1 MCEAACKLG
10 VLSTWVEEAWA
21 EEGSVGQIGP
31 ENRVLLSNWVEEAW
45 VEEGSVGWTS
55 EKKCE
60 RNAKMKNIE
69 KRGHKKIQHE
79 NCNS

>member
-55 EKKCE
+55 PHLAQKK
-60 RNAKMKNIE
+60 NANEMRK
-69 KRGHKKIQHE
+69 
-79 NCNS
+79 

>member
-45 VEEGSVGWTS
+45 VEEGRLVGPQ
-55 EKKCE
+55 KK
-60 RNAKMKNIE
+60 NANEMRK
-69 KRGHKKIQHE
+69 
-79 NCNS
+79 